1 MNCPLN
7 GKPCDKQKFFHITNV
22 ENQKTISFD
31 VCEDCLGQV
40 TNQPKPKTEA
50 PSAVMLQT
58 MMELLGFAMGA
69 AIGSALKPQM
79 GASLPKTPD
88 PLDQV
93 CVGCGITL
101 REISTTGRLGC
112 PACYNS
118 FNQSL
123 MPILEKNQFDT
134 KHVGKVPESFKKQ
147 NIDLN
152 PVKYIVD
159 QKRRMK
165 ECIAQEKYE
174 EAGAIRDRLMAL
186 EALRD
191 RLEQSVKDD
200 DEDQAEVLRNEI
212 ARFVELARKAEL
224 NH

>member
-22 ENQKTISFD
+22 EDQKTISFD

-40 TNQPKPKTEA
+40 TNQPKPKNEP
-50 PSAVMLQT
+50 PSAIMLQT

-69 AIGSALKPQM
+69 AIGSALKPQT
-79 GASLPKTPD
+79 GTALPKVPD

-93 CVGCGITL
+93 CAGCGISL
-101 REISTTGRLGC
+101 REISTIGRLGC
-112 PACYNS
+112 PACYDS
-118 FNQSL
+118 FKDAL
-123 MPILEKNQFDT
+123 MPILEKTQFSS
-134 KHVGKVPESFKKQ
+134 KHVGKVPESFKKKS
-147 NIDLN
+147 IDLN
-152 PVKYIVD
+152 PVKYIVE

-174 EAGAIRDRLMAL
+174 EAGEIRDRLKAL
-186 EALRD
+186 EALRE

-200 DEDQAEVLRNEI
+200 DEDQAEAIRAEI
-212 ARFVELARKAEL
+212 TRFIQLARQL
-224 NH
+224 